1 MIKVS
6 FQMSGIFD
14 PQIQQIDIIQMIAMC
29 DQTFTQEQDNLIGEK
44 LPALTALIRDKGEIF
59 EADLVLRGFDIPKSK
74 DHLTLNRRRMI
85 LLTHECVIAKE
96 QKRNDDKQAKVERKK
111 MQKIQAAPLPKV
123 WNSEEEDEVEV
134 DEDPTAKGLEMVYI
148 PVPTRSRPN
157 SCKKKI

>member
-1 MIKVS
+1 
-6 FQMSGIFD
+6 
-14 PQIQQIDIIQMIAMC
+14 
-29 DQTFTQEQDNLIGEK
+29 
-44 LPALTALIRDKGEIF
+44 
-59 EADLVLRGFDIPKSK
+59 
-74 DHLTLNRRRMI
+74 MI

-157 SCKKKI
+157 SCKKKIQFSVKMSRNIADLGKSGKKLNWG